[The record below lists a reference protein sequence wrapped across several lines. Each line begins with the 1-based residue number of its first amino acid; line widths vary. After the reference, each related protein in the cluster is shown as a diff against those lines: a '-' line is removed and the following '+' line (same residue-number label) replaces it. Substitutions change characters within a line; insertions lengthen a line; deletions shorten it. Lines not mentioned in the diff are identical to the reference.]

1 MSNTSDLT
9 QGEVFKLQAELEDWK
24 EAKQEEKAHKKNQ
37 TIASVVL
44 SKKKLALYSQEEEA
58 IKKRDDVQ
66 NKVTLLENEKY
77 KILTQALLAKV
88 KEIES
93 KLTTTFNEIEDEL
106 KGEMIRV
113 KIKYWKNGNNIVEH
127 AGVFLVTQVGETFL
141 FKVTLEDDNLPT
153 YLRKEKKE
161 RFEAISSELKS
172 LEDQLRDL
180 CTEISVIGRNIM
192 NFDLVKEKITAQ
204 IDYNTLDEE
213 DKQLVAELEK
223 SLDKSNLFL
232 TTDE

>member
-1 MSNTSDLT
+1 
-9 QGEVFKLQAELEDWK
+9 
-24 EAKQEEKAHKKNQ
+24 
-37 TIASVVL
+37 
-44 SKKKLALYSQEEEA
+44 
-58 IKKRDDVQ
+58 
-66 NKVTLLENEKY
+66 
-77 KILTQALLAKV
+77 
-88 KEIES
+88 
-93 KLTTTFNEIEDEL
+93 
-106 KGEMIRV
+106 
-113 KIKYWKNGNNIVEH
+113 
-127 AGVFLVTQVGETFL
+127 VTQVGETFL